1 MAVDVKLELLQQKEK
16 LVPFYV
22 PSYVTLEDF
31 LKFRKEFQE
40 RLALIEQKERFWK
53 ERLVYLSL
61 LVASWTFILTKIF
74 GL

>member
-1 MAVDVKLELLQQKEK
+1 LGIEVVFMSVKLESLQKER
-16 LVPFYV
+16 VAP
-22 PSYVTLEDF
+22 PYVTMEDF

-53 ERLVYLSL
+53 ERLIYLSL
-61 LVASWTFILTKIF
+61 LVASWTFILTKLF